1 MAPKGFSQYNRRIP
15 TRRLGSTDTG
25 TQGNY
30 LNPTA
35 PNYIGPVV
43 PQVAPTT
50 VAPTTQ
56 YGRTAFSLT
65 GTTPPVLGGRGN
77 YANAPGAVDDIN
89 AAWAAAAAGGLSR
102 PGLDP
107 NAIAGDEDPPG
118 NKIDI
123 GGDGDG
129 GASARAKAGAFAQK
143 GYLDSLLA
151 GSSGRYKTLRD
162 ALAGQQ
168 TSLNAQQ
175 ETLATQA
182 RDALAAR
189 YTTATTD
196 TTAAYNDLL
205 ARLTAQPRAFADV
218 PAATAPTLS
227 EDAVSRYAQAIGA
240 PTQAIGEAAVQA
252 ATESAGTQDN
262 YNRLLGILKANEE
275 SQRESRLAGVG
286 MGSTSAAAQLLA
298 SKGLGI
304 DRIDAQKQVA
314 LGQILAAIQQGQ
326 FGIDQSE
333 LGYRQSLEAALAGI
347 YGTGYL
353 PNPFSRGR

>member
-43 PQVAPTT
+43 PQATT

-56 YGRTAFSLT
+56 FGRTAFSTQVPTRATIKDDPLD
-65 GTTPPVLGGRGN
+65 GRSPDAYVGN
-77 YANAPGAVDDIN
+77 LAVQQAIDL
-89 AAWAAAAAGGLSR
+89 AAYLAGG
-102 PGLDP
+102 
-107 NAIAGDEDPPG
+107 EQPPG
-118 NKIDI
+118 NGII
-123 GGDGDG
+123 LGGGGDG

-143 GYLDSLLA
+143 DYLDSLLA
-151 GSSGRYKTLRD
+151 GSSGRYQTLRD

-175 ETLATQA
+175 ETLAKQA
-182 RDALAAR
+182 RDALTAR

-262 YNRLLGILKANEE
+262 YNRLLKILKANEE

-353 PNPFSRGR
+353 PNPFSGGQ

>member
-43 PQVAPTT
+43 PQATT

-56 YGRTAFSLT
+56 FGRTAFSTQVPTRATIKDDPLD
-65 GTTPPVLGGRGN
+65 GRSPDAYVGN
-77 YANAPGAVDDIN
+77 LAVQQGIDL
-89 AAWAAAAAGGLSR
+89 AAYLAGG
-102 PGLDP
+102 
-107 NAIAGDEDPPG
+107 EQPPG
-118 NKIDI
+118 NGII
-123 GGDGDG
+123 LGGGGDG

-151 GSSGRYKTLRD
+151 GSSGRYQTLRD

-175 ETLATQA
+175 ETLAKQA

-189 YTTATTD
+189 YKTATTD

-262 YNRLLGILKANEE
+262 YNRLLKILKANEE

-304 DRIDAQKQVA
+304 DRIEAQKQVA

-353 PNPFSRGR
+353 PNPFSGGQ

>member
-1 MAPKGFSQYNRRIP
+1 MAPKGFYQYNRRIP

-30 LNPTA
+30 LNPMA

-43 PQVAPTT
+43 PQATT
-50 VAPTTQ
+50 VKPTTQ
-56 YGRTAFSLT
+56 FGRTAFATS
-65 GTTPPVLGGRGN
+65 TPTIKDDPLGGRSPDAYVGN
-77 YANAPGAVDDIN
+77 IAVQQGIKADADADAL
-89 AAWAAAAAGGLSR
+89 AAYLAGG
-102 PGLDP
+102 GQ
-107 NAIAGDEDPPG
+107 PPG
-118 NKIDI
+118 NAINLT
-123 GGDGDG
+123 GGGDG

-143 GYLDSLLA
+143 SYLDSLLA
-151 GSSGRYKTLRD
+151 GSSGRYQTLRD

-168 TSLNAQQ
+168 ISLNAEQD
-175 ETLATQA
+175 TLAKQA
-182 RDALAAR
+182 RDALTAR

-205 ARLTAQPRAFADV
+205 TRLTAQPRAFADV

-227 EDAVSRYAQAIGA
+227 ESAVSRYAQAIGA

-262 YNRLLGILKANEE
+262 YNNLLKILKANEE
-275 SQRESRLAGVG
+275 SQRTSRLAGVG

-304 DRIDAQKQVA
+304 DRIEAQKQVA
-314 LGQILAAIQQGQ
+314 LGQILAAIKQGQ

-353 PNPFSRGR
+353 PNPSSWGQ

>member
-30 LNPTA
+30 LNPMA

-56 YGRTAFSLT
+56 FGRTAFST
-65 GTTPPVLGGRGN
+65 KASTPATIKDDKLDGKSPDSYVGN
-77 YANAPGAVDDIN
+77 LAVQQGIIDAD
-89 AAWAAAAAGGLSR
+89 AWARFLAGKDG
-102 PGLDP
+102 
-107 NAIAGDEDPPG
+107 PPSNG
-118 NKIDI
+118 III

-129 GASARAKAGAFAQK
+129 GASALAKAGAFAQK
-143 GYLDSLLA
+143 AYLDSLLA
-151 GSSGRYKTLRD
+151 DTSGRYKTLRD

-175 ETLATQA
+175 EELARQA
-182 RDALAAR
+182 KEALTTR

-218 PAATAPTLS
+218 PTATAPTLS

-240 PTQAIGEAAVQA
+240 PTKAIGEAAVQA

-262 YNRLLGILKANEE
+262 YNRLLGILQANEK

-298 SKGLGI
+298 SKGLAT
-304 DRIDAQKQVA
+304 DRIDAQKQIA

-353 PNPFSRGR
+353 PNPSWGGK

>member
-30 LNPTA
+30 LNPMA

-56 YGRTAFSLT
+56 FGRTAFST
-65 GTTPPVLGGRGN
+65 QAPTRATIKDDKLGGKSPDSYVGN
-77 YANAPGAVDDIN
+77 LAVQQ
-89 AAWAAAAAGGLSR
+89 
-102 PGLDP
+102 
-107 NAIAGDEDPPG
+107 AIDLAEYLAGDGQPPG
-118 NKIDI
+118 NGITI

-143 GYLDSLLA
+143 EYLDSLLA

-168 TSLNAQQ
+168 TSLNEQQ
-175 ETLATQA
+175 ETLAKQA

-205 ARLTAQPRAFADV
+205 ARLTAQPRAFADA

-240 PTQAIGEAAVQA
+240 PTQAIGQAAVQA

-262 YNRLLGILKANEE
+262 YNRLLKILKANEE

-298 SKGLGI
+298 SKGLAT

-353 PNPFSRGR
+353 PNPFSGGR

>member
-30 LNPTA
+30 LNPMA

-43 PQVAPTT
+43 PQATT
-50 VAPTTQ
+50 VAPTTKF
-56 YGRTAFSLT
+56 GRTAFSTQAPTRATIKDDKLD
-65 GTTPPVLGGRGN
+65 GKSPDSYVGN
-77 YANAPGAVDDIN
+77 LAVQQGIIDAD
-89 AAWAAAAAGGLSR
+89 AWARFLAGKDG
-102 PGLDP
+102 
-107 NAIAGDEDPPG
+107 PPG
-118 NKIDI
+118 NAII
-123 GGDGDG
+123 INGDGDG
-129 GASARAKAGAFAQK
+129 GASALAKAGAFAQK
-143 GYLDSLLA
+143 EYLDSLLA

-168 TSLNAQQ
+168 TSLNEQQ
-175 ETLATQA
+175 ETLAKQA

-205 ARLTAQPRAFADV
+205 ARLTAQPRAFADA

-240 PTQAIGEAAVQA
+240 PTQAIGQAAVQA

-262 YNRLLGILKANEE
+262 YNRLLKILKANEE

-298 SKGLGI
+298 SKGLAT

-347 YGTGYL
+347 YGTGYI
-353 PNPFSRGR
+353 PNPFSGGR

>member
-1 MAPKGFSQYNRRIP
+1 MAPKGFYQYNRRIP
-15 TRRLGSTDTG
+15 TRRLGSTDRRLGSTDTG

-43 PQVAPTT
+43 PQSPVAP
-50 VAPTTQ
+50 ATQ
-56 YGRTAFSLT
+56 WGRTAFSTQAPTRATIKDDPLD
-65 GTTPPVLGGRGN
+65 GRSPDAYEGN
-77 YANAPGAVDDIN
+77 LAVQQGIEL
-89 AAWAAAAAGGLSR
+89 AEYLAGG
-102 PGLDP
+102 DP
-107 NAIAGDEDPPG
+107 PSNAI
-118 NKIDI
+118 NL

-143 GYLDSLLA
+143 SYLDSLLA
-151 GSSGRYKTLRD
+151 GSSGRYQTLRD

-168 TSLNAQQ
+168 TSLNAEQ
-175 ETLATQA
+175 ETLAKQA
-182 RDALAAR
+182 RDALTAR

-227 EDAVSRYAQAIGA
+227 ESAVSRYAQAIGA

-262 YNRLLGILKANEE
+262 YNRLLKVLRANEE
-275 SQRESRLAGVG
+275 SQRTSRLAGVG

-304 DRIDAQKQVA
+304 DRIEAQKQVA
-314 LGQILAAIQQGQ
+314 LGQILAAIKQGQ

-353 PNPFSRGR
+353 PNPSSWGQ

>member
-43 PQVAPTT
+43 PQATT

-56 YGRTAFSLT
+56 FGRTAFSTQVPTRATIKDDPLD
-65 GTTPPVLGGRGN
+65 GRSPDAYVGN
-77 YANAPGAVDDIN
+77 LAVQQAIDL
-89 AAWAAAAAGGLSR
+89 AAYLAGG
-102 PGLDP
+102 
-107 NAIAGDEDPPG
+107 EQPPG
-118 NKIDI
+118 NGII
-123 GGDGDG
+123 LGGGGDG

-143 GYLDSLLA
+143 DYLDSLLV

-175 ETLATQA
+175 ETLAKQA
-182 RDALAAR
+182 RDALTAR

-262 YNRLLGILKANEE
+262 YNRLLKILKANEE

-304 DRIDAQKQVA
+304 DRIEAQKQVA
-314 LGQILAAIQQGQ
+314 LGQILAAIKQGQ

-353 PNPFSRGR
+353 PNPFSGGQ

>member
-30 LNPTA
+30 LNPMA

-43 PQVAPTT
+43 PQATT

-56 YGRTAFSLT
+56 FGRTAFSTQAPTRATIKDDKLD
-65 GTTPPVLGGRGN
+65 GKSPDSYVGN
-77 YANAPGAVDDIN
+77 LEVQKAIDLAEYLA
-89 AAWAAAAAGGLSR
+89 
-102 PGLDP
+102 GLDQ
-107 NAIAGDEDPPG
+107 PPG
-118 NKIDI
+118 NGITI
-123 GGDGDG
+123 NGDGDG

-151 GSSGRYKTLRD
+151 DTSGRYKTLRD

-168 TSLNAQQ
+168 TSLNEQQ
-175 ETLATQA
+175 ETLARQA
-182 RDALAAR
+182 KEALAAR

-205 ARLTAQPRAFADV
+205 ARLTAQPRAFADA

-240 PTQAIGEAAVQA
+240 PTQAIGQAAVQA

-262 YNRLLGILKANEE
+262 YNRLLTILKANEE

-286 MGSTSAAAQLLA
+286 MGSTSAASQLLA
-298 SKGLGI
+298 SKGLAT

-353 PNPFSRGR
+353 PNPSWGGK